1 MTRLCTGHAYWRKIV
16 KMCSEDERFF
26 EKLLQEDVEA
36 SDFSEFVPENAASES
51 RKKEDAE
58 DSTC

>member
-1 MTRLCTGHAYWRKIV
+1 MNDDDI
-16 KMCSEDERFF
+16 RFF

-36 SDFSEFVPENAASES
+36 SDFSEFVPENVASENK
-51 RKKEDAE
+51 KKEDAE